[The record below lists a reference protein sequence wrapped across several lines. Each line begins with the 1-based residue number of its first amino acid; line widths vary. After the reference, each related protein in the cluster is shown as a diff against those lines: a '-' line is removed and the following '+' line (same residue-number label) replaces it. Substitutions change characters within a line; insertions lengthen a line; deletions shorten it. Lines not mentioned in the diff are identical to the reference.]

1 MVQHQRLCQLERAA
15 PVSYTHLDVYKRQIL
30 SSVVFPAAVDAQYM
44 PEPGSTLIVPT
55 GNPKYDPNKQI
66 YEPPRCKSGKGDPSS
81 RTYLP
86 IADRGHS
93 DPQNTGSYCIHLG
106 LTAEKRDGAKNT
118 QSEPPCAETY
128 AEWLDNPHLDFWVED
143 PEVTSLGC
151 LLYTSHFRQP
161 WFGNKYYLN
170 WSF

>member
-1 MVQHQRLCQLERAA
+1 M
-15 PVSYTHLDVYKRQIL
+15 YTLYSIL

-93 DPQNTGSYCIHLG
+93 
-106 LTAEKRDGAKNT
+106 
-118 QSEPPCAETY
+118 
-128 AEWLDNPHLDFWVED
+128 
-143 PEVTSLGC
+143 C
-151 LLYTSHFRQP
+151 LLYTSAVAAVVVE
-161 WFGNKYYLN
+161 GG
-170 WSF
+170 